1 MISQLISLYTLV
13 IFVRIILSWFPVSPG
28 GAFGQV
34 NRVLYQI
41 TEPVL
46 GPARRI
52 IEPRANRH
60 LADHRRRSTQFRA
73 VDAARRRPVTLAGA

>member
-46 GPARRI
+46 GPARRLI
-52 IEPRANRH
+52 PSLGPI
-60 LADHRRRSTQFRA
+60 DIS
-73 VDAARRRPVTLAGA
+73 PVIVVVALSFVQSMLRGVGL

>member
-1 MISQLISLYTLV
+1 MISRPISGLIEVYTYIIL
-13 IFVRIILSWFPVSPG
+13 VRIILSWFPVSPG

-46 GPARRI
+46 GPARRLI
-52 IEPRANRH
+52 PSLGPI
-60 LADHRRRSTQFRA
+60 DIS
-73 VDAARRRPVTLAGA
+73 PVIVVVALSFVQSMLRGVGL

>member
-52 IEPRANRH
+52 IPSLGPIDISPVVVLFA
-60 LADHRRRSTQFRA
+60 LQF
-73 VDAARRRPVTLAGA
+73 VQFMLGKVGL

>member
-1 MISQLISLYTLV
+1 MISQLISLYTFV
-13 IFVRIILSWFPVSPG
+13 IFVRIILSWFPNSSG
-28 GAFGQV
+28 GALSSV

-52 IEPRANRH
+52 IPTIGPLDISPIVVVFA
-60 LADHRRRSTQFRA
+60 LALVQRM
-73 VDAARRRPVTLAGA
+73 LASAGL